1 MNRHGKRKRRK
12 ADAKARKQGSTKDST
27 HSTIPTKLR
36 KLGKVL
42 HVSKR
47 GSLILRTE
55 KTPPV
60 GPDAVVMNKKAEE
73 IGFILDVFGPVKSPY
88 VSVRLKTKSDMDEHV
103 GQTLYFFKK

>member
-1 MNRHGKRKRRK
+1 M
-12 ADAKARKQGSTKDST
+12 
-27 HSTIPTKLR
+27 KLR

-60 GPDAVVMNKKAEE
+60 GPDTVVMNKKAEE
-73 IGFILDVFGPVKSPY
+73 IGSILDVFGPVKSPY
-88 VSVRLKTKSDMDEHV
+88 VSVRPKEKSGMDEYV